1 MLLENPDLEK
11 VRASYICLR
20 HDFEYI
26 TTEFSVPEILKIK
39 DQYIKYA
46 EQMVSETNFT
56 PNPTALC
63 NFCDFLDKCPEGKT
77 KSFNQNIY
85 GEVAW

>member
-1 MLLENPDLEK
+1 MTSIEK
-11 VRASYICLR
+11 VRTSYILLR

-26 TTEFSVPEILKIK
+26 TTEFSVPEILAIQ

-46 EQMVSETNFT
+46 EQMLTEKEFP

-63 NFCDFLDKCPEGKT
+63 NFCDYLNNCPEGKT
-77 KSFNQNIY
+77 KAFNQNVY
-85 GEVAW
+85 GEVNW

>member
-1 MLLENPDLEK
+1 MLQENPDLEK
-11 VRASYICLR
+11 IRASYILLR

-26 TTEFSVPEILKIK
+26 TTEFLVPEILTIK

-46 EQMVSETNFT
+46 KQILTEKEYT

-63 NFCDFLDKCPEGKT
+63 NFCDYLNLCPEGKT

-85 GEVAW
+85 GEVGW